1 MSSGTGG
8 EIQFIYQKEHNWD
21 FFGHHRCYQSLGQDR
36 TGLLGYSPTR
46 AQCVPSAYP
55 STCLSMSTGCFCA
68 CLWGEWVPPAA
79 PRASLQPHAPPGPSG
94 VQGTLR
100 PGQEQPEGTI
110 SGDSQWGTPRHWSQV
125 SPWACSPCDHRHT
138 DLGWFCTLF
147 SKPCPSPSQVSTSR
161 TTKLLSSTPSCTC
174 DVPGQHQLHLTLSFH
189 IIYHRAGC
197 LHRHITGPGASPCV
211 VDSPEGE
218 PGRGG
223 QR

>member
-79 PRASLQPHAPPGPSG
+79 PRASLQPHALPGPSG

-100 PGQEQPEGTI
+100 PGQEQPVGTI
-110 SGDSQWGTPRHWSQV
+110 SGDSQWGTPVTGPKHHPGHAHPVTTDIQIWGGFVPPFQALPESQPGLHISHNKAAFQYSQLYMRCARPAPAPSHLELSHHLPRGRVSSPSHHWTWSV
-125 SPWACSPCDHRHT
+125 SPCCRLP
-138 DLGWFCTLF
+138 
-147 SKPCPSPSQVSTSR
+147 
-161 TTKLLSSTPSCTC
+161 
-174 DVPGQHQLHLTLSFH
+174 
-189 IIYHRAGC
+189 
-197 LHRHITGPGASPCV
+197 
-211 VDSPEGE
+211 
-218 PGRGG
+218 RG
-223 QR
+223 

>member
-8 EIQFIYQKEHNWD
+8 EIPFIYQKEHNWD

-79 PRASLQPHAPPGPSG
+79 PRASLQPHTLPGPSG

-110 SGDSQWGTPRHWSQV
+110 SGDSQWGTPVTGPKHHPGHAHPV
-125 SPWACSPCDHRHT
+125 TT
-138 DLGWFCTLF
+138 DIQIWGGFVPSF
-147 SKPCPSPSQVSTSR
+147 PSPARVPARFPHLAQQSCFPVLPAVHAMCQASTS
-161 TTKLLSSTPSCTC
+161 ST
-174 DVPGQHQLHLTLSFH
+174 
-189 IIYHRAGC
+189 
-197 LHRHITGPGASPCV
+197 SP
-211 VDSPEGE
+211 
-218 PGRGG
+218 
-223 QR
+223 